1 MSNSTSKSMFS
12 NSLVLSSAR
21 YLYNPIS
28 TYNGGGSSDLDVVTN
43 SYMKSLEIIERM
55 YTSNMS
61 NKTYELIPRNYNQY
75 IQLYMILQR
84 LQQKI
89 NNSKLLLLLKIIREG
104 LVGAINSFSLYGENV
119 ALKLDKR
126 NLELKVDEILSN
138 KNVKMVNLSNTT
150 GQMTIKKTV
159 KLAAIFN
166 YYILIYGM
174 PAFGVGFDPIKISY
188 LLEVLK
194 KRGINPYK

>member
-1 MSNSTSKSMFS
+1 MFS